1 MQTCLEKMVVQL
13 IFVCKDLLTSFL
25 EIVLWEGCPSDW
37 VSLKL
42 SSPFRPRQTT
52 FRAEKAEAL
61 SGLASGRGSVEH
73 RTSLTAP
80 YPKSCEK
87 RPHPQWGT
95 KDLCFSIPSLP
106 EKDLPANKAILL
118 FSHAFVY
125 PLINNDI
132 RSLEER
138 RRELPIGD
146 LICYNQPLL
155 ACRVTQ
161 YK

>member
-1 MQTCLEKMVVQL
+1 MQTCLEKMVVQF

-42 SSPFRPRQTT
+42 SSPFRPRQAM
-52 FRAEKAEAL
+52 FRAEKAE
-61 SGLASGRGSVEH
+61 GTVRPGQWPRVMEH
-73 RTSLTAP
+73 RTSWPL
-80 YPKSCEK
+80 
-87 RPHPQWGT
+87 H
-95 KDLCFSIPSLP
+95 IPSPVKRIPLTMRH
-106 EKDLPANKAILL
+106 KRSLL
-118 FSHAFVY
+118 FNTQPSREGPYCQQSHLIVF
-125 PLINNDI
+125 PCICLPLLINNDI
-132 RSLEER
+132 RSFEER

-146 LICYNQPLL
+146 LICYNQTLL

>member
-1 MQTCLEKMVVQL
+1 MQTCLEKMVVQF
-13 IFVCKDLLTSFL
+13 IFACRDLFTSFL
-25 EIVLWEGCPSDW
+25 EIVLWEGCPSDQ

-42 SSPFRPRQTT
+42 SSPFRPGQAT
-52 FRAEKAEAL
+52 FQAGLRHCQAWPVAEGQWNTGPPWPLHIPSPGERA
-61 SGLASGRGSVEH
+61 
-73 RTSLTAP
+73 
-80 YPKSCEK
+80 
-87 RPHPQWGT
+87 PHPQWGT

-106 EKDLPANKAILL
+106 EKDLNANKAILL
-118 FSHAFVY
+118 FSQAFVY

-155 ACRVTQ
+155 ACRVT
-161 YK
+161 